1 MGSIQLQ
8 EHNGSQWIVG
18 TASGDGT
25 FEKTFDLSTLPEDFE
40 PINPTRNTQAWKYD
54 DGEITLADTGTV
66 IQPSPEEAIRQI
78 TDYFINVEGDQSAG
92 LDRLDS
98 LLTSYPTAEQS
109 INQEYYDMA
118 KDRIDKAET
127 DGMLTAQEAVD
138 IKAILDGTY

>member
-8 EHNGSQWIVG
+8 EYNGSQWIVG
-18 TASGDGT
+18 TSSGEGT
-25 FEKTFDLSTLPEDFE
+25 FELTFDLSTLPEDFE

-54 DGEITLADTGTV
+54 NGEITLADTGTV
-66 IQPSPEEAIRQI
+66 IQPDGEQAIRDI
-78 TDYFINVEGDQSAG
+78 TDYFIASEGSTSAG
-92 LDRLDS
+92 LDRMDS

-109 INQEYYDMA
+109 ITQEYYDMA

-127 DGMLTAQEAVD
+127 DGMLTAQEAMD